1 MAVERGETMPWWG
14 WITVGALLLAAEM
27 GLVDAG
33 FYLVFLGV
41 AALMVGM
48 VELGGADA
56 PIWLQWLLFAVLAV
70 ASLVLFRKRLYRSIR
85 GRTED
90 VPENVE
96 DEIAIALESIQPGS
110 RGQVELRGSRWTAHN
125 DGDIAIDEGARVRVL
140 RAEGIVVRVRLDAN

>member
-1 MAVERGETMPWWG
+1 MPWWG

-41 AALMVGM
+41 AALVVGLA
-48 VELGGADA
+48 ELGGAGA
-56 PIWLQWLLFAVLAV
+56 PVWLQWLLFAGLAV
-70 ASLVLFRKRLYRSIR
+70 ASLVLFRKRLYRNIR
-85 GRTED
+85 GRTQD

-96 DEIAIALESIQPGS
+96 DETAIALEPIGPGD
-110 RGQVELRGSRWTAHN
+110 RGQVEMRGSRWTAHN

-140 RAEGIVVRVRLDAN
+140 RVEGIAVRVRLDAS